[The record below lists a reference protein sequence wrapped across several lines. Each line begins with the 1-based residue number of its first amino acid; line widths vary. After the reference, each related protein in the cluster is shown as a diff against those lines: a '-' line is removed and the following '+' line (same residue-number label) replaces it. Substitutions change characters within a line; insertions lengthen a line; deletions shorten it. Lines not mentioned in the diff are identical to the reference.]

1 MAKKKV
7 HTSDKKK
14 KAKGKK
20 KATPLWRGIGFLC
33 SCLIKFSC
41 LVILI
46 GMISLL
52 FVTIY
57 GYFLKSPYMRIEE
70 VAITGVDESM
80 KEALLDLSGITTG
93 TNFLAADLYEAQK
106 RMEDHPWVHAVTI
119 KKHFPKKLTFQVQTE
134 IPSAVVAANTLYYM
148 NPRGKIFAE
157 AEQSSAKDYPI
168 ITGVSMEDEH
178 YERHLSWAAEVLQ
191 ELKSEKS
198 PWSLKELSEVHVE
211 KEGTLDLYYNT
222 FPAVIHLRSGELR
235 EKMANIKKVVAH
247 LKETGQIH
255 RVRGINL
262 VYQGSAVVSFNN
274 G

>member
-1 MAKKKV
+1 MVQQKGR
-7 HTSDKKK
+7 TGGKKK

-20 KATPLWRGIGFLC
+20 KASPLLRGFGFLC
-33 SCLIKFSC
+33 TCIVKFSC
-41 LVILI
+41 LVILL

-57 GYFLKSPYMRIEE
+57 GYFLKSPYLRIEE
-70 VAITGVDESM
+70 VVITGVDERL
-80 KEALLDLSGITTG
+80 KEALLDLSGIAEG
-93 TNFLAADLYEAQK
+93 TNFLAADLFEAQK
-106 RMEDHPWVHAVTI
+106 RMEEHPWVHAVTI
-119 KKHFPKKLTFQVQTE
+119 EKHFPKGLTFRVQRESPT
-134 IPSAVVAANTLYYM
+134 AVVALDKLYYM

-157 AEQSSAKDYPI
+157 AGQLSVTDYPI
-168 ITGVSMEDEH
+168 ITGVSTEDEH

-198 PWSLKELSEVHVE
+198 PWSIEELSEVHVE
-211 KEGTLDLYYNT
+211 KEGTLDLYFDS
-222 FPAVIHLRSGELR
+222 FPAEIHLRGGELR
-235 EKMANIKKVVAH
+235 EKMGDIKKVVAH

-262 VYQGSAVVSFNN
+262 VYQGGAVVSFNN